1 MNEDYKNKT
10 IGELRKL
17 NLSLTE
23 LCFDLKLLE
32 NNKSIFENTRYVFEN
47 FEKSIKEPLKKFRD
61 SIDAFKNRNPIF
73 INEDWYLSED
83 VWLKFSLP
91 EIYSINPIELE
102 KLLIKEFEK
111 NKTTIKDR
119 ILRNH
124 TERTLIINEL
134 FESYKRKHYFSVVTL
149 AYSIIDGIS
158 KEKFGINFW
167 GYDKG
172 PKMSKSSQISHL
184 VEPDSV
190 FEIITKSLKN
200 RGEISCHIKDVST
213 DKIPHSNNRH
223 FVMHGESYLYG
234 NKTNALKS
242 IFMLDFISSLT
253 PSSNKISNHE

>member
-102 KLLIKEFEK
+102 KLLIK
-111 NKTTIKDR
+111 
-119 ILRNH
+119 
-124 TERTLIINEL
+124 
-134 FESYKRKHYFSVVTL
+134 
-149 AYSIIDGIS
+149 
-158 KEKFGINFW
+158 
-167 GYDKG
+167 
-172 PKMSKSSQISHL
+172 
-184 VEPDSV
+184 
-190 FEIITKSLKN
+190 
-200 RGEISCHIKDVST
+200 
-213 DKIPHSNNRH
+213 
-223 FVMHGESYLYG
+223 
-234 NKTNALKS
+234 
-242 IFMLDFISSLT
+242 
-253 PSSNKISNHE
+253 